1 MLCRGELEHRIE
13 EKRTSGKRPVGSEKA
28 HALMATTQAS
38 LIDAP
43 RSSTLQGSKFSMA
56 K

>member
-38 LIDAP
+38 QMHHVQVHTTEI
-43 RSSTLQGSKFSMA
+43 KV
-56 K
+56 